1 MGIKQFKDEAKAGEV
16 TDAAITKAYVFDE
29 IKALDIEPGSDVE
42 ARVFEW
48 AISTENPDRENDAI
62 SVDGWKLDAYRKNP
76 VVLWA
81 HSHRDLPIAT
91 SPNVWPQAVQ
101 LRAKADF
108 TKSSELNPLAL
119 TVARMI
125 HYKLLN
131 AASVGFRPI
140 IYSNNENRGSW
151 AYDFLEQELLEWSIV
166 PVPANAE
173 ALQGAKSYGID
184 IAPLAEFAEKVLDG
198 ERGPGLWIPKDYMP
212 REEVEKAWKI
222 AKGEQATASVP
233 GAKDTKDADDQA
245 KDTQQTQPNNA
256 DQSSTKAGRVLS
268 AANEAALRDAVA
280 SIESAAGQI
289 TTVLSAAA
297 PAPEDDG
304 KEAQGTVSVQ
314 PDINTKQDDDERD
327 SEIKLLA
334 MKDAVR
340 ELLPDLLREVITNET
355 ERALR
360 KFTGRVD

>member
-29 IKALDIEPGSDVE
+29 IKALDIGPGSDVE

-125 HYKLLN
+125 HHKLLN

-233 GAKDTKDADDQA
+233 GSKDTKDTDNVDE
-245 KDTQQTQPNNA
+245 
-256 DQSSTKAGRVLS
+256 STAKAGRVLS
-268 AANEAALRDAVA
+268 TANEAALRDAVA

-297 PAPEDDG
+297 PAPDDDG
-304 KEAQGTVSVQ
+304 KETQGTASVQ
-314 PDINTKQDDDERD
+314 PDISTKQADDERD

-334 MKDAVR
+334 MKDAVG